1 MIETRSITAD
11 GLRARESRRLAA
23 WALERGADEFTVD
36 VRVMQGVDAPLA
48 DAFEDLLQPWVIA
61 AARRRRLAGQG
72 GEPQTRIVRLWRLT
86 PLSLALLEEFLPDGL
101 FSHDVQERGWF
112 EDPVL
117 YRGGELLCGVITH
130 EREGYLRVS
139 SDEAQELLRLGIP
152 VGDAVSSMDR

>member
-1 MIETRSITAD
+1 MIETRSITAE

-23 WALERGADEFTVD
+23 WALERGADEFTLD
-36 VRVMQGVDAPLA
+36 VRAMQGIDAPLA
-48 DAFEDLLQPWVIA
+48 DAFEDLLEPWVIA
-61 AARRRRLAGQG
+61 AARRRRLSARSGEGQM
-72 GEPQTRIVRLWRLT
+72 RIVRLWRLT

-139 SDEAQELLRLGIP
+139 SDETQELLRLGVP
-152 VGDAVSSMDR
+152 VGDVVPLAER